1 MDQNLKELFLSYTSN
16 EDYMKLT
23 EFKKFIKERKI
34 CNIYQAESIFSRFS
48 LNKKLLSFNSFKF
61 ALEEIAMKGGTSIE
75 NLLKDIFKEKEN
87 QEKEN
92 IKEKKKEIVLRQE
105 NLRKNGDINQG
116 EELKKIVED
125 MCEIGALMKKEILK
139 EKEKNPEKFIS
150 IEEATK
156 GNDIDINFCLGVLA
170 QNLED
175 IGIITAIEKETSN
188 EELNIKSSEMV
199 LQFIMNGL
207 IDKKKF
213 DLHFDF
219 GAKRNNELL
228 NNEKEREKFHNK
240 LKGALSREYKIPEDQ
255 IIFGNPQKGSYKVP
269 VIFLDEVS
277 NKIDEIEEFKYI
289 EEIKK
294 TLIMEGC
301 KLSQNMLDSQGDRHK
316 NWPTGEYR
324 GGLPYYSPQ
333 GWIGFG
339 LKVLGKYDNGNDDW
353 LACDG
358 NKNEWAVAYH
368 GVRTKIV
375 PKLEDAVGNIA
386 KSGFK
391 IGDAQHYKNRINI
404 NEPEKQVGIDIY
416 CSPSPE
422 VLEKYANYSSSE
434 TMIKGKYYMMGF
446 MMRVK
451 PDKIR
456 KPEDKS
462 DFWILNATTDEIR
475 PYRILV
481 KEKS

>member
-1 MDQNLKELFLSYTSN
+1 MLKNVLEPIEKN
-16 EDYMKLT
+16 EVID
-23 EFKKFIKERKI
+23 
-34 CNIYQAESIFSRFS
+34 
-48 LNKKLLSFNSFKF
+48 
-61 ALEEIAMKGGTSIE
+61 
-75 NLLKDIFKEKEN
+75 
-87 QEKEN
+87 
-92 IKEKKKEIVLRQE
+92 IKEKKKEIILRQE
-105 NLRKNGDINQG
+105 NLRNNKDINHG
-116 EELKKIVED
+116 EKFQKIVED
-125 MCEIGALMKKEILK
+125 MYEIGTLMKEEILK
-139 EKEKNPEKFIS
+139 EKNSEKFIS
-150 IEEATK
+150 IEDATK
-156 GNDIDINFCLGVLA
+156 DNNNNIDINFCLGVLA
-170 QNLED
+170 KNLEE
-175 IGIITAIEKETSN
+175 IGIITAIEKEKSD

-277 NKIDEIEEFKYI
+277 NKIDASEFQKRLKNLKEIEEFKYI

>member
-1 MDQNLKELFLSYTSN
+1 MR
-16 EDYMKLT
+16 
-23 EFKKFIKERKI
+23 KF
-34 CNIYQAESIFSRFS
+34 
-48 LNKKLLSFNSFKF
+48 
-61 ALEEIAMKGGTSIE
+61 
-75 NLLKDIFKEKEN
+75 
-87 QEKEN
+87 
-92 IKEKKKEIVLRQE
+92 
-105 NLRKNGDINQG
+105 GDKNQG
-116 EELKKIVED
+116 EEIKKIIKD
-125 MCEIGALMKKEILK
+125 MCEIGTLMKQEILN

-156 GNDIDINFCLGVLA
+156 GNDIDINFCLGILA

-175 IGIITAIEKETSN
+175 IGIITAIEKEASN

-199 LQFIMNGL
+199 LKFIMNGL

-219 GAKRNNELL
+219 GEKRNNELL

-277 NKIDEIEEFKYI
+277 NKIDASEFQKRLKNLKEIEEFKYI

-301 KLSQNMLDSQGDRHK
+301 KLSQNMLDPQGDRYK

-324 GGLPYYSPQ
+324 SGLPYYSPK
-333 GWIGFG
+333 GWLGFG

-481 KEKS
+481 KEKK